1 MIISAVID
9 SFVLITDVNEYNA
22 AEKTKSAWC
31 IIINRKWI
39 LCKKNEKR
47 KSYNATEMTEIPYYN
62 YSIKT

>member
-31 IIINRKWI
+31 IIINRKLI
-39 LCKKNEKR
+39 LCKKKWKKKELQCNR
-47 KSYNATEMTEIPYYN
+47 NDRN
-62 YSIKT
+62 SIL